1 MSSGDSR
8 EVILILSPESVSRLG
23 VSAKLAP
30 RNPLPMQRPP
40 ILGPFCRVSQK
51 HLWCG
56 LREGLRGAS
65 GPFERASRCSEH
77 LRGCGLAGRLQG
89 IEL

>member
-8 EVILILSPESVSRLG
+8 EVILTLSPESVSRLG

-30 RNPLPMQRPP
+30 RNPPPLQGPP

-56 LREGLRGAS
+56 LRKGLRGSIWA
-65 GPFERASRCSEH
+65 
-77 LRGCGLAGRLQG
+77 L
-89 IEL
+89 